1 MTGVAAVKLPGPTT
15 AQVRRRTLVTA
26 VIASVIIGVLVGWA
40 IGAHRAG
47 SVSVTVVC
55 NGRTT
60 HQDINPGGSF
70 GQTCG
75 ATP

>member
-1 MTGVAAVKLPGPTT
+1 MMTVAAPAPT
-15 AQVRRRTLVTA
+15 APALVRRRTLV
-26 VIASVIIGVLVGWA
+26 ASVVVSIVLSLLAGWA
-40 IGAHRAG
+40 VGANRAR

-55 NGRTT
+55 NGHTT
-60 HQDINPGGSF
+60 HQDISPGGSF